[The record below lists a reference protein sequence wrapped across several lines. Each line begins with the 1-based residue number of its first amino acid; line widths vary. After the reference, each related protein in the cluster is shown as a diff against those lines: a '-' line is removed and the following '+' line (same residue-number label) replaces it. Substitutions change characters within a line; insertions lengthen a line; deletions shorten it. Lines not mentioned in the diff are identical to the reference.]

1 MIHSFAMRNFCSF
14 ADDVELSFTVGEQAP
29 DNDLFVRTQGGQR
42 LSKALAVLGPNASG
56 KTNLLKGLPF
66 LSWFAVHS
74 FRGLD
79 ADDPIPFDAFQFTE
93 ERDGKTD
100 FCVVFEVDDSIYRYE
115 LTLSRKRVE
124 REGLFRKHD
133 SHFRYLFKREATAA
147 EGKPTILEKGFGFSP
162 ETVQQLVRGNA
173 SLLSVLRQTEHAPSR
188 AILAYFDRLQT
199 NVMYMGREWH
209 EPLDRMGNLLRATD
223 FFVKRDDLKQQVDR
237 LLRESDLGLTATHF
251 KPTKFRDEKGSEKE
265 VVMPYAVHAVDGQEY
280 QLPLF
285 MESDGTQNLF
295 TLASRILPVLEKG
308 GLAVMDEFEV
318 DLHPHMIPAIV
329 GLFFDPTTNP
339 HSAQLLFS
347 THSIDVMRVL
357 DKTQVVLVEK
367 DDRCRST
374 AWRLDTVK
382 GVRRQHNLYAKYM
395 SGAYGAVPNV

>member
-1 MIHSFAMRNFCSF
+1 MIHSFSMRNFCSF

-29 DNDLFVRTQGGQR
+29 DNDLFARTEGGQR

-56 KTNLLKGLPF
+56 KTNLLKGVPF

-74 FRGLD
+74 FRSLD

-100 FCVVFEVDDSIYRYE
+100 FCVVFELEGSIYRYE
-115 LTLSRKRVE
+115 LTLGRKRVE

-133 SHFRYLFKREATAA
+133 SHFRYLFKREATAE
-147 EGKPTILEKGFGFSP
+147 EGKPSIQEKGFGFSP

-188 AILAYFDRLQT
+188 SILSYFDRLQT
-199 NVMYMGREWH
+199 NVMYMGREGH
-209 EPLDRMGNLLRATD
+209 EPLDRMASILQATD
-223 FFVKRDDLKQQVDR
+223 FFANNQGLKERVDH
-237 LLRESDLGLTATHF
+237 LLRDSDLGLAATKF
-251 KPTKFRDEKGSEKE
+251 KPTKLRDEKGTEKE
-265 VVMPYAVHAVDGQEY
+265 VLLPFGAHVVDGNEY
-280 QLPLF
+280 ELPLF
-285 MESDGTQNLF
+285 MESSGTQNLF
-295 TLASRILPVLEKG
+295 ALARRILPVLEKG

-357 DKTQVVLVEK
+357 DKTQIVLVEK